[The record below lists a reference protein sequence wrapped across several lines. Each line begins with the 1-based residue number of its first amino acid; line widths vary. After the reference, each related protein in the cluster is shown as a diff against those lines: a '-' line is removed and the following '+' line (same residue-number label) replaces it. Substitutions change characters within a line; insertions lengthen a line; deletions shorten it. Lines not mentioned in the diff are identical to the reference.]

1 MESTPVSSRID
12 AFAGA
17 ALLAFGIAVWF
28 YAGTFPELDDG
39 HPGPALFPRVIAAG
53 LALSGLGL
61 LVAGLRR
68 RAPAGSSAVD
78 RGGLG
83 RLAGVLTLALG
94 VPIVYPWVGFVPGVS
109 VLSVAVAV
117 LLGARWWL
125 AGAVGVGGTLL
136 IYLLFTRLLG
146 VPL

>member
-1 MESTPVSSRID
+1 MESAPVSSRTD

-17 ALLAFGIAVWF
+17 ALLAFGVAVWV

-39 HPGPALFPRVIAAG
+39 HPGPALFPRVIGFG
-53 LALSGLGL
+53 LALAGLGL
-61 LVAGLRR
+61 LAIGVRGRV
-68 RAPAGSSAVD
+68 PAGRAAVAWS
-78 RGGLG
+78 GVG
-83 RLAGVLTLALG
+83 RLAGVLALALA
-94 VPIVYPWVGFVPGVS
+94 VPLAYPWVGFVPAVS

-117 LLGARWWL
+117 ALGARWWL